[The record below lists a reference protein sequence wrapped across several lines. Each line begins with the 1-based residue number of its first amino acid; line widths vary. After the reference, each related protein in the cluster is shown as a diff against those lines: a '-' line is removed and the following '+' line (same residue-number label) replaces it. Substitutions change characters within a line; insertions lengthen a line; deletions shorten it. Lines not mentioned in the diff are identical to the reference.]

1 MAHNNKLL
9 TAFLH
14 VFFTIMCIAC
24 IIPVLM
30 VISASLSSEASL
42 VEYGYTI
49 FPKELSLDS
58 YKFVFSSSNS
68 IFKAYGIT
76 IFVTVGSVIL
86 GVMTTAMYAYVI
98 TRPYFKQS
106 QLFSFISY
114 FTMLFNGGLVATY
127 LINVKV
133 LNLSNS
139 ILALILPGTFTAW
152 NVMVTKSFFNVSV
165 PDSIV
170 ESAKID
176 GAGEFKIFMQIV
188 MPISL
193 PCIATIALFITM
205 SKWNDWM
212 SPMLY
217 ITEPDLYT
225 LSFLLQ
231 NMLLNIQQLMENA
244 AESGVSHQME
254 QIPSEGARMALCI
267 IAAGPILIAY
277 PFFQKYFVQGMT
289 VGAVK
294 G

>member
-1 MAHNNKLL
+1 MTHNNKFL
-9 TAFLH
+9 TVFLH
-14 VFFTIMCIAC
+14 IFFCLLCVICVL
-24 IIPVLM
+24 PVLM
-30 VISASLSSEASL
+30 VISASISSEASL
-42 VEYGYTI
+42 VEYGYTL
-49 FPKELSLDS
+49 FPKEISFDS
-58 YKFVFSSSNS
+58 YRFVFSSSNS
-68 IFKAYGIT
+68 IFRAYAVT
-76 IFVTVGSVIL
+76 IIVTVLSVVI
-86 GVMTTAMYAYVI
+86 GVLTTAMYAYVI
-98 TRPYFKQS
+98 TRPYFKQAK
-106 QLFSFISY
+106 LFSFLSY
-114 FTMLFNGGLVATY
+114 FTMIFNGGLVATY

-133 LNLSNS
+133 LSLSNS
-139 ILALILPGTFTAW
+139 IWALILPGTFTAW
-152 NVMVTKSFFNVSV
+152 NVMVTKSFFNASV
-165 PDSIV
+165 PDSII

-176 GAGEFKIFMQIV
+176 GAGEFKIFLRIV

-217 ITEPDLYT
+217 VTEPDLYT

-244 AESGVSHQME
+244 AEAGISHQME

-267 IAAGPILIAY
+267 VAAGPILIAY
-277 PFFQKYFVQGMT
+277 PFFQKYFIQGMT

>member
-9 TAFLH
+9 SVILH
-14 VFFTIMCIAC
+14 VFFIIVCIGS
-24 IIPVLM
+24 ILPVLM
-30 VISASLSSEASL
+30 VISASFSSEASL

-68 IFKAYGIT
+68 IFNAYGVT
-76 IFVTVGSVIL
+76 ILVTVVSVIV

-106 QLFSFISY
+106 AFFSFLSY

-139 ILALILPGTFTAW
+139 VLALILPGAFTAW

-176 GAGEFKIFMQIV
+176 GAGEFKVFMRIV

-217 ITEPDLYT
+217 ITEPNLYT

-231 NMLLNIQQLMENA
+231 NMLLNIQLLMENA

-254 QIPSEGARMALCI
+254 QIPSEGARMALCV

>member
-1 MAHNNKLL
+1 MRK
-9 TAFLH
+9 
-14 VFFTIMCIAC
+14 
-24 IIPVLM
+24 
-30 VISASLSSEASL
+30 
-42 VEYGYTI
+42 
-49 FPKELSLDS
+49 
-58 YKFVFSSSNS
+58 
-68 IFKAYGIT
+68 
-76 IFVTVGSVIL
+76 
-86 GVMTTAMYAYVI
+86 
-98 TRPYFKQS
+98 
-106 QLFSFISY
+106 
-114 FTMLFNGGLVATY
+114 
-127 LINVKV
+127 
-133 LNLSNS
+133 
-139 ILALILPGTFTAW
+139 
-152 NVMVTKSFFNVSV
+152 FFNVSV

-176 GAGEFKIFMQIV
+176 GAGEFKVFMRIV

-217 ITEPDLYT
+217 ITEPNLYT

-231 NMLLNIQQLMENA
+231 NMLLNIQLLMENA
-244 AESGVSHQME
+244 AESGVSYQME
-254 QIPSEGARMALCI
+254 QIPSEGARMALCV